1 VRSGRSRSAP
11 GSEIVVTALKF
22 VGHPLSDRR
31 SHRCGLSWRTR
42 RVSLVPHKGLELIS
56 ILILQRLEDR
66 VCRIAV
72 ELDIELRPNIIGQLV
87 QLTPCRNGHQN
98 CSRTFLDREFSQPG
112 GLG

>member
-1 VRSGRSRSAP
+1 M
-11 GSEIVVTALKF
+11 TN
-22 VGHPLSDRR
+22 PLETIS
-31 SHRCGLSWRTR
+31 TR
-42 RVSLVPHKGLELIS
+42 PSSPKDCPHKGLELIS